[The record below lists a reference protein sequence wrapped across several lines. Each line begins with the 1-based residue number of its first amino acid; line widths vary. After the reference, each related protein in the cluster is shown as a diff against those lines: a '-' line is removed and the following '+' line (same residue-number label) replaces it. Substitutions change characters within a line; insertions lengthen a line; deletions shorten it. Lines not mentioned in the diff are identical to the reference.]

1 MNLYPYIYIENIL
14 WNQTQKKKFSTCK
27 IEKDITEFSK
37 DKHGKDGYTYNC
49 KICRNKRYN
58 DWAEENRDKVR
69 EKNRKHK
76 DRRKEYYQSDKGVQS
91 SRRAHLKRKYNM
103 TLDEYNILLDK
114 QIFILYL
121 FTSLKIYISK
131 IKFIFIFIFNFINYK
146 RKINFCI
153 YIIIKK
159 IMISN
164 LSIHYAFIIPSS

>member
-1 MNLYPYIYIENIL
+1 MESN
-14 WNQTQKKKFSTCK
+14 TKKKCSTCK

-91 SRRAHLKRKYNM
+91 SRRAHLKRKYTM

-114 QIFILYL
+114 QNGVCDICGESETCTRNTFLAVDHCHTTNKVRGLLCTNCNRSIGL
-121 FTSLKIYISK
+121 LKENITTLK
-131 IKFIFIFIFNFINYK
+131 NMINYIEK
-146 RKINFCI
+146 H
-153 YIIIKK
+153 KK
-159 IMISN
+159 N
-164 LSIHYAFIIPSS
+164 